1 MKKILLC
8 TISAALSMPLMAQ
21 DAYDAANIAT
31 LDLNGTARYVGMG
44 GALDALG
51 ADISTISTNPAGMGL
66 FRHSDVRFTLGLVS
80 QQDAKSVSGAKPTNM
95 SFDQAGFVWSNRTG
109 SSSYLNFA
117 FNYHKSRNFNHIIA
131 ASNAFAPTKTFTDKD
146 GFIGSG
152 QNVQTAIKAFNGY
165 FNKDNED
172 QDGVNYYESQIDN
185 TYYNLLT
192 FEDASKNVSYYPLTA
207 TDFTL
212 NKGQKGYMS
221 NFDFSLSGNANNRVF
236 WGFTFG
242 IHGVHY
248 ESFTDYRENLEA
260 GQTLPNGVSP
270 TVAGMTDER
279 SIKGTGFDVKGGVI
293 VRPIEDSSFRFGL
306 SLASPTWYSLT
317 TSNYLTAYVDEKRN
331 SSESYKFR
339 YTTPWNVGVSLGH
352 TIEDFLALG
361 LCYDYSFF
369 TSADMR
375 YIISSGYTGNESRS
389 DAAMNDEI
397 GQCFRGTHTLKV
409 GAELRPDPAFA
420 IRVGYNFVSSPFR
433 SNDDAYRNQKVY
445 SPGVYYASSTDYV
458 NWKPTHRITAGL
470 GTKINKFSIDFAY
483 QYQVTKGDLFP
494 FADGEYFEDTKN
506 NIYIENVTPA
516 TSITFA
522 RHQAQLTLG
531 YTF

>member
-1 MKKILLC
+1 MKKILLV
-8 TISAALSMPLMAQ
+8 TISAAFFMPLMAQ

-31 LDLNGTARYVGMG
+31 RDLNGTARYVGMG

-51 ADISTISTNPAGMGL
+51 ADISTIGTNPAGLGL

-80 QQDAKSVSGAKPTNM
+80 QQDAKKFGGANPTNV
-95 SFDQAGFVWSNRTG
+95 SFDQIGFVWSNRIG
-109 SSSYLNFA
+109 AASYLNFA

-131 ASNAFAPTKTFTDKD
+131 ASNAFAQSQSFTDKD

-152 QNVQTAIKAFNGY
+152 QNVQTGIKDFNGY
-165 FNKDNED
+165 FSSDNED
-172 QDGVNYYESQIDN
+172 QDGVNYYVSQVDN
-185 TYYNLLT
+185 AYYGLL
-192 FEDASKNVSYYPLTA
+192 FSDDNKYYPLTA

-212 NKGQKGYMS
+212 SKGNKGYIGD
-221 NFDFSLSGNANNRVF
+221 FDFSLSGNSNNRVF

-248 ESFTDYRENLEA
+248 ESVTAYDEHLEA

-270 TVAGMTDER
+270 TMAGMTDER
-279 SIKGTGFDVKGGVI
+279 TIKGSGFDLKGGVI
-293 VRPIEDSSFRFGL
+293 VRPIEDSSFRFGV
-306 SLASPTWYSLT
+306 SLASPTWYTLT
-317 TSNYLTAYVDEKRN
+317 TSNYMTAYVDEKRN
-331 SSESYKFR
+331 NSESYKFR
-339 YTTPWNVGVSLGH
+339 YTTPWNIGVSLGH
-352 TIEDFLALG
+352 TIEEYLALG
-361 LCYDYSFF
+361 LCYDYTFF

-375 YIISSGYTGNESRS
+375 YIIASGYSGNESRS

-420 IRVGYNFVSSPFR
+420 VRIGYNFVSSPFR

-506 NIYIENVTPA
+506 NVYIENVTPA

>member
-1 MKKILLC
+1 MMKKILLF

-51 ADISTISTNPAGMGL
+51 ADISTISTNPAGVGL

-80 QQDAKSVSGAKPTNM
+80 QQDAKSVSDAKPTNM

-152 QNVQTAIKAFNGY
+152 QNVQTGVKAFKDY

-172 QDGVNYYESQIDN
+172 QEGVNYYESLIDN
-185 TYYNLLT
+185 AYYNLLADST
-192 FEDASKNVSYYPLTA
+192 RTYYPLTA

-242 IHGVHY
+242 IHGVRY
-248 ESFTDYRENLEA
+248 ESVTDYFENLEA
-260 GQTLPNGVSP
+260 GQTYPNGVSP
-270 TVAGMTDER
+270 KKAGMLEER
-279 SIKGTGFDVKGGVI
+279 TIKGTGFDVKAGVI

-317 TSNYLTAYVDEKRN
+317 TSNYLTAYVDKKRN
-331 SSESYKFR
+331 SPPEESYKFR

-420 IRVGYNFVSSPFR
+420 VRVGYNFVSSPFR